1 VSSLWVG
8 CLFSLSA
15 LHSLLLLGGL
25 LFSAGHGDGFN
36 CFTVR
41 LIVRCLVAYAGGLDV
56 SSFGFIVVRCLVLP
70 VMFFMCF

>member
-1 VSSLWVG
+1 V
-8 CLFSLSA
+8 
-15 LHSLLLLGGL
+15 LLGGL
-25 LFSAGHGDGFN
+25 LLPAGHGDGFN

-56 SSFGFIVVRCLVLP
+56 SSLGFIVVRCLVLP

>member
-1 VSSLWVG
+1 MP
-8 CLFSLSA
+8 
-15 LHSLLLLGGL
+15 LGGL
-25 LFSAGHGDGFN
+25 LLPAGHGDGFN

-56 SSFGFIVVRCLVLP
+56 SSLGFIVVRCLVLP